1 MGTPIALGGSTLL
14 RESFLDQ
21 SGFYV
26 YFVGTTGETVNS
38 KNEALG
44 VTAYWTT
51 PVDQKPTIISYG
63 FVVNGQLTTAAKDEA
78 SPSTLHSVVSMTA
91 SPVGVPVNSNSGTTA
106 RSTSPILTE
115 TGAVT
120 NSVLTTSSSRF
131 DYPTQSTEQGTS
143 VDQTASK
150 AGISRFTAPIVD
162 GTYPVGTFACNP
174 TGSGSS
180 APICSSTSPSN
191 VGFQAGLGVFAAL
204 FILALGGFLFLLFR
218 RRRRDGFDSHS
229 APFIVPPSDPSH
241 AIGSEKARITALE
254 QQLQAAQTSL
264 LATAVSKPAPIDDR
278 TIASRFDGL
287 AQEIK
292 DWSLTHLRRNP
303 GPHEFSP
310 ELREVLRARVPDYER
325 LLTVPKTRGLVVR
338 AAVSALLVDAFEDGY
353 LFPGGSEVRAV
364 EKGMRKNS
372 TPAPIFTQDMR

>member
-1 MGTPIALGGSTLL
+1 MTQPSSVRLLYEYKDSQSFFHYTYGTAENTTEFEVTSPVAFTASVQATLVSYEFNL
-14 RESFLDQ
+14 P
-21 SGFYV
+21 
-26 YFVGTTGETVNS
+26 N
-38 KNEALG
+38 N
-44 VTAYWTT
+44 
-51 PVDQKPTIISYG
+51 KPTY
-63 FVVNGQLTTAAKDEA
+63 VLANGTIPKPLEGVQLTSVAYQRTEQATTSVVP
-78 SPSTLHSVVSMTA
+78 SPSK
-91 SPVGVPVNSNSGTTA
+91 
-106 RSTSPILTE
+106 
-115 TGAVT
+115 
-120 NSVLTTSSSRF
+120 TSSSIVAGTTVTTSGST
-131 DYPTQSTEQGTS
+131 PTSTKSRTPQISALDNFEVGNSANGTN
-143 VDQTASK
+143 A
-150 AGISRFTAPIVD
+150 D
-162 GTYPVGTFACNP
+162 GTYICIPTPNG
-174 TGSGSS
+174 TGSNC
-180 APICSSTSPSN
+180 IRTSTSSDSSPDGALKAS
-191 VGFQAGLGVFAAL
+191 VSVLAAL
-204 FILALGGFLFLLFR
+204 FILSLVGFLFLLFR
-218 RRRRDGFDSHS
+218 RRNRKDTEPHS
-229 APFIVPPSDPSH
+229 APFIAPPSDPSH

>member
-1 MGTPIALGGSTLL
+1 MATLGEPFLL
-14 RESFLDQ
+14 RETSDEQGLYRF
-21 SGFYV
+21 
-26 YFVGTTGETVNS
+26 FVGTEGASVTS
-38 KNEALG
+38 DQNEAFN
-44 VTAYWTT
+44 VVAYWTVPSDNQQAQT
-51 PVDQKPTIISYG
+51 TVVSYG
-63 FVVNGQLTTAAKDEA
+63 FSVRAHPQIKVA
-78 SPSTLHSVVSMTA
+78 SKGEVSPA
-91 SPVGVPVNSNSGTTA
+91 SLVGVVQSVFAIAVVTTTPTTNSTGTTTG
-106 RSTSPILTE
+106 STT
-115 TGAVT
+115 
-120 NSVLTTSSSRF
+120 TTSSPRF
-131 DYPTQSTEQGTS
+131 SSPTQSTVGP
-143 VDQTASK
+143 TASK

-162 GTYPVGTFACNP
+162 GTYPVGTFACKT

-180 APICSSTSPSN
+180 APICTRTSSPSN
-191 VGFQAGLGVFAAL
+191 VRLQVSLGIVAAL

-218 RRRRDGFDSHS
+218 RRRRDGLDSHS

-264 LATAVSKPAPIDDR
+264 LATAVSNPAPIDDR

-310 ELREVLRARVPDYER
+310 ELRELLRARVPDYER

-338 AAVSALLVDAFEDGY
+338 AAVSALLVDAFEGGY

>member
-1 MGTPIALGGSTLL
+1 MTTTTTPSLKLYRDASSSYSFGGFAASQITAFVRTSTTKTNAEPTTVTVSYAFTYSTPGGAPITTTIDASNATPTKLDGQFEDTTLSGRPTPTTSTGFSSPNVIATGTATPQTGFNPSNSNEVNHTGAVKPSNSPSQVPTSSGSIAAAVSITVQG
-14 RESFLDQ
+14 EPNA
-21 SGFYV
+21 
-26 YFVGTTGETVNS
+26 VGTYTC
-38 KNEALG
+38 
-44 VTAYWTT
+44 T
-51 PVDQKPTIISYG
+51 PAVSGSSDSTCR
-63 FVVNGQLTTAAKDEA
+63 LT
-78 SPSTLHSVVSMTA
+78 ST
-91 SPVGVPVNSNSGTTA
+91 PSNSG
-106 RSTSPILTE
+106 SD
-115 TGAVT
+115 GALKV
-120 NSVLTTSSSRF
+120 SV
-131 DYPTQSTEQGTS
+131 
-143 VDQTASK
+143 
-150 AGISRFTAPIVD
+150 
-162 GTYPVGTFACNP
+162 
-174 TGSGSS
+174 
-180 APICSSTSPSN
+180 
-191 VGFQAGLGVFAAL
+191 GVLAAL
-204 FILALGGFLFLLFR
+204 FILALAGFLFLLFR
-218 RRRRDGFDSHS
+218 RRNHRDTESHS
-229 APFIVPPSDPSH
+229 APFITPPSGPSH

-278 TIASRFDGL
+278 TIASQFDGL